1 MEQVGAKHSFVRF
14 PECISAHLY
23 TRFHRYARKTPL
35 HCFCSKIIY
44 CSCHLSQHL
53 IKSVWDSFCLVGS
66 FQNSFSCGLNETFF
80 GFFPQLKLVIHTK
93 QPPKMQL
100 QMVGIFFV
108 VEKLPPGCTRP
119 IDSMRAFGIRKN
131 MPALPALPHKRI
143 KREEIPHHST
153 PQSVTIGATR
163 GRKRVVGVI
172 INIHAFFTPH
182 SQQHT

>member
-1 MEQVGAKHSFVRF
+1 MHVFY
-14 PECISAHLY
+14 P
-23 TRFHRYARKTPL
+23 RFHRYAHKTPL

-44 CSCHLSQHL
+44 CFSCLSQHL
-53 IKSVWDSFCLVGS
+53 IKLVWDLFCFVGF
-66 FQNSFSCGLNETFF
+66 FQNSFSCGPDETFF
-80 GFFPQLKLVIHTK
+80 VCFFPQLKLVILTK
-93 QPPKMQL
+93 RAPKMQL

-131 MPALPALPHKRI
+131 MPALPASPLKRM

-153 PQSVTIGATR
+153 PQPVTIGATR